1 MPLFQADVYRSFAIG
16 FALGTAAILAVV
28 GVQADDGQAGL
39 AGQVIPS
46 AQAAAP
52 LPDQTR

>member
-1 MPLFQADVYRSFAIG
+1 MPLFQSDVLRFFAIG
-16 FALGTAAILAVV
+16 FAVGTVAILTVV
-28 GVQADDGQAGL
+28 GIQSGMGL
-39 AGQVIPS
+39 ASQVIPA